1 MIQKLN
7 LKIVERGKG
16 DTLTHK
22 SMTAPLGVKK
32 QITNQS
38 KPYDMFHLLDSD
50 TCLRECGTVLSVNKL
65 VPIMNIAE
73 ILLSTF

>member
-1 MIQKLN
+1 M
-7 LKIVERGKG
+7 
-16 DTLTHK
+16 D
-22 SMTAPLGVKK
+22 VKQ

-38 KPYDMFHLLDSD
+38 KPYMFHLLDSD